1 MKHTESISA
10 IFLIL
15 CLTCSACNVASDGSR
30 TSKIPDSYT
39 ITTTTSGESESS
51 ASSQE
56 DKESDGIKWTME
68 DIQMLNDISKAS
80 VYSVT
85 CDLEDAA
92 ITDEMPA
99 GYTYW
104 NGNATTLYN
113 RGFYADMVIGRDT
126 YTHTANSQKFIDIN
140 ELPEEVT
147 LYAKG
152 YDLLGTAEEEE
163 YLQDEGLEKLLKEV
177 GIPTDN
183 IRYPIRHILIR
194 QQIDGIP
201 TMPLRGRINTE
212 GGKLSYG
219 DYIKQ
224 GGTWTFSQSP
234 VDIFDGEYAIE
245 YLLIPKLNIN
255 EAIAKDQD
263 VLPFEEVKDKLKV
276 EIKKSI
282 INDGDGGRIKNKLED
297 VTVTAAE
304 VCYVMIYDNYAEPD
318 KSSNCF
324 LVPFWAVYYKCGIES
339 GLTQQGAA
347 FIPAVEGIY
356 E

>member
-1 MKHTESISA
+1 MTEHRVNVIIAILISSM
-10 IFLIL
+10 L
-15 CLTCSACNVASDGSR
+15 CSSCSVETEGSR

-39 ITTTTSGESESS
+39 ITTTTVGESKSS

-56 DKESDGIKWTME
+56 DKGSDGIKWSMD

-85 CDLEDAA
+85 GDLEDSA

-104 NGNATTLYN
+104 NGNATTLYS
-113 RGFYADMVIGRDT
+113 RGFYEDMVIGRDT
-126 YTHTANSQKFIDIN
+126 YAHTANSQKFIDTN

-147 LYAKG
+147 LYAQG

-163 YLQDEGLEKLLKEV
+163 YLQDEGMEKLLKEV

-224 GGTWTFSQSP
+224 GGTWTFSQSS
-234 VDIFDGEYAIE
+234 VGIFDGEYAVE
-245 YLLIPKLNIN
+245 YLLIPKLKIN
-255 EAIAKDQD
+255 EVIAKDQD
-263 VLPFEEVKDKLKV
+263 VLPF
-276 EIKKSI
+276 
-282 INDGDGGRIKNKLED
+282 
-297 VTVTAAE
+297 
-304 VCYVMIYDNYAEPD
+304 DNYGY
-318 KSSNCF
+318 KS
-324 LVPFWAVYYKCGIES
+324 
-339 GLTQQGAA
+339 
-347 FIPAVEGIY
+347 
-356 E
+356 